1 MSERRAEGVLL
12 SGRSLV
18 LQNVTRQKS
27 GNYSCR
33 AATERGEGVARAMDL
48 RVQCESGAARAMD
61 LRVQCETRGAGLWTC
76 VCSVSLGRPGLW
88 TCVCTGAV

>member
-61 LRVQCETRGAGLWTC
+61 LRVQCESRRARAMDLRVQCESRGGQGYGPAC
-76 VCSVSLGRPGLW
+76 
-88 TCVCTGAV
+88 AV